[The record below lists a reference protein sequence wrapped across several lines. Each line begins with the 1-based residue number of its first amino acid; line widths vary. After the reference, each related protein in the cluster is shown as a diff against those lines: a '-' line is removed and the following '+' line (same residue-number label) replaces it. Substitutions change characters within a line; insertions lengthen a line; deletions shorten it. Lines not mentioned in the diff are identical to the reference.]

1 MNIKRVLTVL
11 IALSLGS
18 WQLATQAKEEP
29 KGRSTTLQVEAEI
42 VSIDHKTREMSL
54 KTPMG
59 ETVTLTASDDIKRF
73 NEFEKGDLVV
83 TTYMASLEGDLRAPT
98 EEEKAEPWVE
108 LDAAAIAELDELPG
122 AGVGR
127 VIQAV
132 CTIEGMNRALGT
144 VTIMDPR
151 GNLHLIGDVEPEKM
165 EGVSLGDTIIVTYT
179 EAVAIQLEK
188 KAAAAAE

>member
-11 IALSLGS
+11 IALTLGS
-18 WQLATQAKEEP
+18 WQLAAQAEDEP

-42 VSIDHKTREMSL
+42 VAIDHKTREMSL

-98 EEEKAEPWVE
+98 EEEKAEPWIE

-188 KAAAAAE
+188 KVAAAAK